1 MIRTTLM
8 TALLFTAPSWAQQTP
23 TLAGSWERDPERSDD
38 AEEKMEAAMQQMR
51 EQWGGRGGG
60 MQPGGGGGGMPP
72 GGGGRG
78 GGGGGMPPG
87 GGGRGGGGGGQR
99 GERGRQPQMG
109 RIPESLDA
117 ELEGNEFRID
127 TGERVEIFYLDGEK
141 HKRQLPNGAELE
153 TVAEMSGS
161 AIHIEEK
168 MERGKMQRKYDL
180 SPEGQTMIMT
190 LTMKMGGMKNPVV
203 IRTVHVRID
212 EGS

>member
-51 EQWGGRGGG
+51 EQRGGRGGG
-60 MQPGGGGGGMPP
+60 MQPGGGGGPP
-72 GGGGRG
+72 
-78 GGGGGMPPG
+78 
-87 GGGRGGGGGGQR
+87 GGGGGQR

-117 ELEGNEFRID
+117 ELEGNEFRVD

>member
-51 EQWGGRGGG
+51 EQRGGRGGG

-72 GGGGRG
+72 
-78 GGGGGMPPG
+78 
-87 GGGRGGGGGGQR
+87 GGGGGGQR

-117 ELEGNEFRID
+117 ELEGNEFRVD

>member
-51 EQWGGRGGG
+51 EQRGGRGGG

-72 GGGGRG
+72 
-78 GGGGGMPPG
+78 
-87 GGGRGGGGGGQR
+87 GGGGGGQR

-117 ELEGNEFRID
+117 ELEGNEFRVD
-127 TGERVEIFYLDGEK
+127 TGEQVEIFYLDGEK

-168 MERGKMQRKYDL
+168 MERCKMQRKYDL

>member
-23 TLAGSWERDPERSDD
+23 TFAGSWERDPEQSDD

-51 EQWGGRGGG
+51 EQRGGRGGG
-60 MQPGGGGGGMPP
+60 RPGGGGGGMPP
-72 GGGGRG
+72 GGGG
-78 GGGGGMPPG
+78 
-87 GGGRGGGGGGQR
+87 GGRGGGGGG

-109 RIPESLDA
+109 RIPESFTS
-117 ELEGNEFRID
+117 ELESNEFRID
-127 TGERVEIFYLDGEK
+127 NGERVQIFYLDGEK

-161 AIHIEEK
+161 AILIEEK

-180 SPEGQTMIMT
+180 SPEGHTMIMT
-190 LTMKMGGMKNPVV
+190 LTMKMGGMKDPVV
-203 IRTVHVRID
+203 IRTVYVRID